1 LPYPYFYAKKQ
12 NQQASTKETLHMNLQ
27 ERIFL
32 PSAILSGLY
41 KDVLIAEKRS
51 DMPADS
57 SSRVS
62 VRTIILTHGEKLKT
76 TDQQYIFLH
85 NILKACK
92 IEPAE
97 TALLTDVDTAVSGGS
112 SSLNAKYSSPVV
124 LLFGLTPSILSLPI
138 HFPAFQVQ
146 SYQDCK
152 YMWAPR
158 LDEIAADKSLKVTLW
173 QCLQKIFGL

>member
-12 NQQASTKETLHMNLQ
+12 NQEASTKETLHMKLQ

-41 KDVLIAEKRS
+41 KDVLIAEKIS
-51 DMPADS
+51 DLPVDPS
-57 SSRVS
+57 LRVS
-62 VRTIILTHGEKLKT
+62 VKTIILTNGEKLKT
-76 TDQQYIFLH
+76 TDQQYIFLQ

-97 TALLTDVDTAVSGGS
+97 TALLTDVDPAVLGGS

-146 SYQDCK
+146 AYQECK
-152 YMWAPR
+152 YMWAPG